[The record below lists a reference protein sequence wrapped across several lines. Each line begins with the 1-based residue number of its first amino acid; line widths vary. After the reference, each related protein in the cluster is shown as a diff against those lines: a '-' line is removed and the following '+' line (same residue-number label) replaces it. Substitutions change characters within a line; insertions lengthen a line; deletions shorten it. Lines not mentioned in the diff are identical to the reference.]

1 MTDSAN
7 HAELMDQVYRY
18 QRYIYNI
25 TRKFYL
31 LGRDSLLDEMKMA
44 PGERVLEM
52 GCGTARNL
60 ILFSKKNPEV
70 ICYGIDAS
78 QEMLDTAQKDVNR
91 AGLTERIML
100 KRALA
105 EQVRYEEIF
114 SLEQPFDAV
123 IFSYSLSMIPTWKDA
138 IQTALD
144 NLRPGGMIYIVDF
157 WDQSDWPKWFQFL
170 LRQWLA
176 LFHVRHEPEL
186 IDFLKTFEHK
196 GAGKIV
202 IDSVFRRYAFKTRLK
217 KK

>member
-1 MTDSAN
+1 
-7 HAELMDQVYRY
+7 
-18 QRYIYNI
+18 
-25 TRKFYL
+25 
-31 LGRDSLLDEMKMA
+31 
-44 PGERVLEM
+44 
-52 GCGTARNL
+52 
-60 ILFSKKNPEV
+60 
-70 ICYGIDAS
+70 
-78 QEMLDTAQKDVNR
+78 
-91 AGLTERIML
+91 ML